1 MSAILSASAAR
12 VNCEF
17 AARDQAHTRSLPSVE
32 MAASSSDGGTF
43 VFADIAG
50 YTALTEA
57 HGDADAADLAATFC
71 GEISTIARQRG
82 GELIK
87 TIGDAVMVRH
97 SDPAEA
103 VRLGLAAAHDV
114 MAGHGFPAVRVGMH
128 HGPAICRG
136 GDWFGSTVNLAA
148 RVAAVAAGGEV
159 LVTEPVRDGAG
170 QLEGV
175 EFDSRGEHQIRNVPD
190 AVPLFAA
197 LAGDRGHHGH
207 QIDPVCRMLVAEG
220 REAGT
225 LRYGDAVYCFCSLD
239 CAGQF
244 ARNPEAYTSR

>member
-1 MSAILSASAAR
+1 VPETAP
-12 VNCEF
+12 N
-17 AARDQAHTRSLPSVE
+17 
-32 MAASSSDGGTF
+32 SSTF

-71 GEISTIARQRG
+71 REISEVARASDG
-82 GELIK
+82 DVIK

-97 SDPAEA
+97 SDPSQA
-103 VRLGLAAAHDV
+103 VLLGLTAAHDV

-128 HGPAICRG
+128 HGPAIDRE
-136 GDWFGSTVNLAA
+136 GDWFGATVNLAA

-159 LVTEPVRDGAG
+159 LVTDAVRDGAE

-175 EFDSRGEHQIRNVPD
+175 EFESRGEHRMRNVTLP
-190 AVPLFAA
+190 VPLFAA
-197 LAGDRGHHGH
+197 LPDARSSEEHH
-207 QIDPVCRMLVAEG
+207 IDPVCRMLVAEG

-225 LRYGDAVYCFCSLD
+225 LRHRDERYCFCSHD
-239 CAGQF
+239 CARQF
-244 ARNPEAYTSR
+244 LRDPDAYAA